1 MSQENVE
8 IVRKSLEAFQ
18 RGEFD
23 LATEPWDPA
32 GEWIP
37 AMAGAVEDKVYRGHA
52 DLRRY
57 FEELFESF
65 SEVRPDDM
73 EFRDLGN
80 RVLALYRLS
89 VRGRDSGVA
98 IDQPGGTVYELRG
111 GKIVHGRSYLSHG
124 EALRAVGLAE
134 GCGSYVK
141 KRR

>member
-8 IVRKSLEAFQ
+8 IARKSLEAFR

-80 RVLALYRLS
+80 RVLVLYTLS

-98 IDQPGGTVYELRG
+98 INQPGGIVYEMRG
-111 GKIVHGRSYLSHG
+111 GKIVQGRSYLSPD
-124 EALRAVGLAE
+124 EAFDAAGLSEQDAHAD
-134 GCGSYVK
+134 S
-141 KRR
+141 